1 MSYREPFKNR
11 VVFALIISLMIILS
25 SLVSVLFML
34 DPEYQSKV
42 FFGMENFRYFTTL
55 SNFLLAI
62 VVILTVP
69 FQVEGIRKHDYH
81 LPRWIVNLLFFCVG
95 NIAIVFLAALFLM
108 GPSIGYDKVM
118 FGKFNFWQH
127 LVSPVLAMILFF
139 LIDKD
144 HSIKFKTTV
153 FCIIPNII
161 YVFLYFIFVEL
172 LKDTPYAW
180 PDVYHVT
187 KFGHLEAL
195 MGVAVIF
202 QFGVTNL
209 VRVIH
214 NIQHKRYNKALEEYY
229 RSSEDFRDKTID
241 EIVKIIALNDKKRY
255 VIGDIEIPVHI
266 LRYYTD
272 LNGNKMSIDELCV
285 LYTKYYFGETS

>member
-1 MSYREPFKNR
+1 MIYRDPFKNR
-11 VVFALIISLMIILS
+11 VIFALIISSIIILS

-34 DPEYQSKV
+34 DPEYQGKV
-42 FFGMENFRYFTTL
+42 FLGMENFRYFTTL

-69 FQVEGIRKHDYH
+69 FQVEGIRKYDYH

-95 NIAIVFLAALFLM
+95 NIAIVFVAALFLM

-144 HSIKFKTTV
+144 HSIKFKTTI

-161 YVFLYFIFVEL
+161 YVLLYFVFVEL

-180 PDVYHVT
+180 PDVYHMT
-187 KFGHLEAL
+187 KYGHLEVL
-195 MGVAVIF
+195 MGIAVML
-202 QFGVTNL
+202 QLCVTNS
-209 VRVIH
+209 VRLIH
-214 NIQHKRYNKALEEYY
+214 NIQHKRYNMALEEYY
-229 RSSEDFRDKTID
+229 RSSEDFKDKSID
-241 EIVKIIALNDKKRY
+241 EIVKIIAMNDKKRY
-255 VIGDIEIPVHI
+255 VIGNIEIPVHI
-266 LRYYTD
+266 LR
-272 LNGNKMSIDELCV
+272 
-285 LYTKYYFGETS
+285 

>member
-1 MSYREPFKNR
+1 MIYREPFKNR
-11 VVFALIISLMIILS
+11 VIFAFIISLMIILS

-42 FFGMENFRYFTTL
+42 FLGMENFRYFTTL

-95 NIAIVFLAALFLM
+95 NIAIVFIAALFLM

-127 LVSPVLAMILFF
+127 SVSPVLAMILFF

-144 HSIKFKTTV
+144 HYIKFKTSII
-153 FCIIPNII
+153 CIIPNII
-161 YVFLYFIFVEL
+161 YVFLYFVFVEL
-172 LKDTPYAW
+172 LKDTSYAW

-187 KFGHLEAL
+187 KYGHLEVL
-195 MGVAVIF
+195 MAVAVIF
-202 QFGVTNL
+202 QLCVTNL

-214 NIQHKRYNKALEEYY
+214 NIQHKRYNKALEDYY
-229 RSSEDFRDKTID
+229 RSSENFKDKSID
-241 EIVKIIALNDKKRY
+241 EIIRILAVNDKKRH
-255 VIGDIEIPVHI
+255 VIGNIEIPVHI

-272 LNGNKMSIDELCV
+272 MNGNKMSIDELCV
-285 LYTKYYFGETS
+285 LYTKYYFGETT